1 MSVGDFNTDL
11 IDYIASSPTP
21 FHAASMISA
30 QLADAGYQVLDESHE
45 WKPAPGNYY
54 VRRNESSIIAFTL
67 PDNDY
72 LQQGFRMVGA
82 HTDSPC
88 LKLKPSPG
96 ASNCGYY
103 QLGVEVYGGALLNP
117 WFDRDLSIAGRVTF
131 RARGGGIRSGL
142 IDFRRPLAVIPSL
155 AIHLDKTANE
165 ERCVNAQ
172 TDMQPVLA
180 LGDQEERSFNDM
192 LLEQLHEQH
201 AGIDIE
207 KILDFELSLYD
218 SQKPVVTG
226 IDGQFLSGARLDNLV
241 SCFIGLRAMLDTDH
255 SKPSLLVCYDHEE
268 IGSGSFHGAQ
278 GPFLRSVLERLLSSA
293 EEFTRMIDRSVMISC
308 DNAHGV
314 HPNYAQKHDDNH
326 RPLLNHGPVL
336 KFNANQRYSTNSETA
351 ALFRQLC
358 ENVDVPLQEFVMR
371 ADMACG
377 STIGPITATGIGVKT
392 VDVGVPQWAMHSI
405 RETCGAKDPYYMYQV
420 LKEFY
425 VNDL

>member
-1 MSVGDFNTDL
+1 
-11 IDYIASSPTP
+11 
-21 FHAASMISA
+21 
-30 QLADAGYQVLDESHE
+30 
-45 WKPAPGNYY
+45 
-54 VRRNESSIIAFTL
+54 
-67 PDNDY
+67 
-72 LQQGFRMVGA
+72 
-82 HTDSPC
+82 
-88 LKLKPSPG
+88 
-96 ASNCGYY
+96 
-103 QLGVEVYGGALLNP
+103 
-117 WFDRDLSIAGRVTF
+117 
-131 RARGGGIRSGL
+131 
-142 IDFRRPLAVIPSL
+142 
-155 AIHLDKTANE
+155 
-165 ERCVNAQ
+165 
-172 TDMQPVLA
+172 
-180 LGDQEERSFNDM
+180 M